1 MRNFLIIFS
10 LINLIFAQRNVGIE
24 SQSLFLQAMRME
36 RSGDILNAEKIY
48 KNILNS
54 EPTHQ
59 PSFFQLRNIYSKNN
73 DLESGIQLIEGWLK
87 NNPTDYQS
95 MLSLGEFYFKNQKR
109 TKANEIW
116 DDFSR
121 NNLSNKTMYRL
132 LFHTYIK
139 FGQTNSMELLAS
151 KGREEFNEPYFLAI
165 EIANYYQSRQA
176 FGRSLEELM
185 LLIRHQKQY
194 LRYATDRILI
204 MSDDTTSHSII
215 DSTLNANLEINPFV
229 REVLGGFYYKIGNF
243 TEAYEEYKLLDF
255 KNKENINKWLVFAD
269 NLRKERQFDLSI
281 QSYHFMLE
289 NLSQSDP
296 GVIGRILLGLGSSYE
311 NQIIKR
317 QSDLKFVKWFPENS
331 VFNNQFIQ
339 SPNVNNAPLANSIEH
354 YQSLLALLPNTR
366 TTATVHYRLAQ
377 IQSRIM
383 RDFEGAKSSYETA
396 LKSNPDT
403 ELKNLIFSDIGKLL
417 IYDGKYK
424 EAKIYFHPNQNE
436 NLNDQTI
443 GYLNSLL
450 YGLEIDSAMT
460 FLDQIILS
468 IDTSNKYFNDIF
480 EIHDLIKNYYADGT
494 KDDKIAFKAFFKA
507 ESLINEYKLK
517 EAIKVLESIRIN
529 HSDSMIYP
537 ITTLR
542 MALLSI
548 DLMQFEK
555 SIIYALAMEDTNLK
569 DVGLTLAAEVEESYL
584 KNTDNALRY
593 YYRVLAECSGSL
605 LADPVRLHL
614 RKISK
619 NRES

>member
-36 RSGDILNAEKIY
+36 RSGDILDAEKIY
-48 KNILNS
+48 KNILNN

-116 DDFSR
+116 DDFGR

-255 KNKENINKWLVFAD
+255 ENKENINKWLVFAD
-269 NLRKERQFDLSI
+269 NLRKEGQFDLSI

-331 VFNNQFIQ
+331 VFNNQFIK
-339 SPNVNNAPLANSIEH
+339 SPDVNNAPLANSIEH

>member
-1 MRNFLIIFS
+1 MRNFLILLS

-255 KNKENINKWLVFAD
+255 ENKENINKWLVFAD
-269 NLRKERQFDLSI
+269 NLRKEGQFDLSI

-339 SPNVNNAPLANSIEH
+339 SPDVNNAPLANSIEH

-517 EAIKVLESIRIN
+517 DAIKVLESIRIN

-619 NRES
+619 NRQS

>member
-139 FGQTNSMELLAS
+139 FGQTNSMELLAI

-176 FGRSLEELM
+176 FRRSLEELM

-255 KNKENINKWLVFAD
+255 QNKENINKWLVFAD
-269 NLRKERQFDLSI
+269 NLRKEGQFDLSI

-331 VFNNQFIQ
+331 VFNNQFIK
-339 SPNVNNAPLANSIEH
+339 SPDVNNAPLANSIEH

-417 IYDGKYK
+417 IYDGRYK

>member
-255 KNKENINKWLVFAD
+255 QNKENIDKWLVFAD
-269 NLRKERQFDLSI
+269 NLRKEGQFDLSI

-339 SPNVNNAPLANSIEH
+339 SPDVNNAPLANSIEH

-619 NRES
+619 NRQS

>member
-139 FGQTNSMELLAS
+139 FGQTNSMELLAI

-255 KNKENINKWLVFAD
+255 QNKENINKWLVFAD
-269 NLRKERQFDLSI
+269 NLRKEGQFDLSI

-339 SPNVNNAPLANSIEH
+339 SPDVNNAPLANSIEH

>member
-36 RSGDILNAEKIY
+36 RSGDILDAEKIY
-48 KNILNS
+48 KNILNN

-139 FGQTNSMELLAS
+139 FGQTNSMELLAI

-176 FGRSLEELM
+176 FRRSLEELM

-255 KNKENINKWLVFAD
+255 QNKENINKWLVFAD
-269 NLRKERQFDLSI
+269 NLRKEGQFDLSI

-339 SPNVNNAPLANSIEH
+339 SPDVNNAPLANSIEH

-450 YGLEIDSAMT
+450 YGLEIDSAMI

-517 EAIKVLESIRIN
+517 DAIKVLESIRIN

-548 DLMQFEK
+548 DLMQFKK

>member
-255 KNKENINKWLVFAD
+255 QNKENINKWLVFAD
-269 NLRKERQFDLSI
+269 NLRKEGQFDLSI

-331 VFNNQFIQ
+331 VFNNQFIK
-339 SPNVNNAPLANSIEH
+339 SPDVNNAPLANSIEH

>member
-255 KNKENINKWLVFAD
+255 QNKENINKWLVFAD
-269 NLRKERQFDLSI
+269 NLRKEGQFDLSI

-339 SPNVNNAPLANSIEH
+339 SPDVNNAPLANSIEH

-619 NRES
+619 NRQS

>member
-1 MRNFLIIFS
+1 M
-10 LINLIFAQRNVGIE
+10 IFAQRNVGIE

-255 KNKENINKWLVFAD
+255 QNKENINKWLVFAD
-269 NLRKERQFDLSI
+269 NLRKEGQFDLSI

-339 SPNVNNAPLANSIEH
+339 SPDVNNAPLANSIEH

-517 EAIKVLESIRIN
+517 DAIKVLESIRIN

>member
-48 KNILNS
+48 KNIINS

-255 KNKENINKWLVFAD
+255 QNKENINKWLVFAD
-269 NLRKERQFDLSI
+269 NLRKEGQFDLSI

-331 VFNNQFIQ
+331 VFNNQFIR
-339 SPNVNNAPLANSIEH
+339 SPDVNNAPLANSIEH

-417 IYDGKYK
+417 IYDGRYK

>member
-255 KNKENINKWLVFAD
+255 QNKENINKWLVFAD
-269 NLRKERQFDLSI
+269 NLRKEGQFDLSI

-296 GVIGRILLGLGSSYE
+296 GDIGRILLGLGSSYE

-339 SPNVNNAPLANSIEH
+339 SPDVNNAPLANSIEH

-417 IYDGKYK
+417 IYDGRYK

>member
-151 KGREEFNEPYFLAI
+151 KGREEFNEPYFLAV

-255 KNKENINKWLVFAD
+255 QNKENINKWLVFAD
-269 NLRKERQFDLSI
+269 NLRKEGQFDLSI

-339 SPNVNNAPLANSIEH
+339 SPDVNNAPLANSIEH

-417 IYDGKYK
+417 IYDGRYK
-424 EAKIYFHPNQNE
+424 EAEIYFHPNQNE

-517 EAIKVLESIRIN
+517 DAIKVLESIRIN

-619 NRES
+619 NRQS

>member
-1 MRNFLIIFS
+1 M
-10 LINLIFAQRNVGIE
+10 IFAQRNVGIE

-255 KNKENINKWLVFAD
+255 QNKENINKWLVFAD
-269 NLRKERQFDLSI
+269 NLRKEGQFDLSI

-339 SPNVNNAPLANSIEH
+339 SPDVNNAPLANSIEH

>member
-1 MRNFLIIFS
+1 MRNFLIILS

-139 FGQTNSMELLAS
+139 FGQTNSMELLAI

-269 NLRKERQFDLSI
+269 NLRKEGQFDLSI

-331 VFNNQFIQ
+331 VFNNQFIK
-339 SPNVNNAPLANSIEH
+339 SPDVNNAPLANSIEH

-537 ITTLR
+537 IITLR

>member
-1 MRNFLIIFS
+1 M
-10 LINLIFAQRNVGIE
+10 IFAQRNVGIE

-36 RSGDILNAEKIY
+36 RSGDILDAEKIY

-255 KNKENINKWLVFAD
+255 QNKENINKWLVFAD
-269 NLRKERQFDLSI
+269 NLRKEGQFDLSI

-339 SPNVNNAPLANSIEH
+339 SPDVNNAPLANSIEH

>member
-243 TEAYEEYKLLDF
+243 TEAYEQYKLLDF
-255 KNKENINKWLVFAD
+255 QNKENINKWLVFAD
-269 NLRKERQFDLSI
+269 NLRKEGQFDLSI

-339 SPNVNNAPLANSIEH
+339 SPDVNNAPLANSIEH

-593 YYRVLAECSGSL
+593 YYRVLAECSTSL

>member
-1 MRNFLIIFS
+1 MRNFLIILS

-36 RSGDILNAEKIY
+36 RSGDILDAEKIY
-48 KNILNS
+48 KNILNN

-176 FGRSLEELM
+176 FGKSLEELM

-255 KNKENINKWLVFAD
+255 QNKENINKWLVFAD
-269 NLRKERQFDLSI
+269 NLRKEGQFDLSI

-339 SPNVNNAPLANSIEH
+339 SPDVNNAPLANSIEH

-417 IYDGKYK
+417 IYDGRYK

-619 NRES
+619 NRQS

>member
-176 FGRSLEELM
+176 FRRSLEELM

-255 KNKENINKWLVFAD
+255 QNKENINKWLVFAD
-269 NLRKERQFDLSI
+269 NLRKEGQFDLSI

-339 SPNVNNAPLANSIEH
+339 SPDVNNAPLANSIEH

>member
-1 MRNFLIIFS
+1 MRNFLIILS

-109 TKANEIW
+109 IKANEIW

-269 NLRKERQFDLSI
+269 NLRKEGQFDLSI

-339 SPNVNNAPLANSIEH
+339 SPDVNNAPLANSIEH

>member
-95 MLSLGEFYFKNQKR
+95 MLSLGEFYFKNQKK

-176 FGRSLEELM
+176 FRRSLEELM

-215 DSTLNANLEINPFV
+215 DSTLNANLEINPFT

-255 KNKENINKWLVFAD
+255 QNKENINKWLVFAD
-269 NLRKERQFDLSI
+269 NLRKEGQFDLSI

-339 SPNVNNAPLANSIEH
+339 SPDVNNAPLANSIEH

-417 IYDGKYK
+417 IYDGRYK
-424 EAKIYFHPNQNE
+424 EAKIYFHPHPNE

-468 IDTSNKYFNDIF
+468 IDTSNNYFNDIF

>member
-151 KGREEFNEPYFLAI
+151 KGREEFNEPYFLAV

-255 KNKENINKWLVFAD
+255 QNKENINKWLVFAD
-269 NLRKERQFDLSI
+269 NLRKEGQFDLSI

-339 SPNVNNAPLANSIEH
+339 SPDVNNAPLANSIEH

-396 LKSNPDT
+396 LKFNPDT

-450 YGLEIDSAMT
+450 YGLEIDSAMI

-619 NRES
+619 NRQS

>member
-139 FGQTNSMELLAS
+139 FGQTNSMELLAI

-176 FGRSLEELM
+176 FRRSLEELM

-255 KNKENINKWLVFAD
+255 QNKENINKWLVFAD
-269 NLRKERQFDLSI
+269 NLRKEGQFDLSI

-331 VFNNQFIQ
+331 VFNNQFIK
-339 SPNVNNAPLANSIEH
+339 SPDVNNAPLANSIEH

-424 EAKIYFHPNQNE
+424 EAKVYFHPNQNE

-619 NRES
+619 NRQS

>member
-255 KNKENINKWLVFAD
+255 QNKENINKWLVFAD
-269 NLRKERQFDLSI
+269 NLRKEGQFDLSI

-339 SPNVNNAPLANSIEH
+339 SPDVNNAPLANSIEH

-417 IYDGKYK
+417 IYDGRYK

-450 YGLEIDSAMT
+450 YGLEIDSAMI

>member
-139 FGQTNSMELLAS
+139 FGQTNSMELLAI

-243 TEAYEEYKLLDF
+243 NEAYEEYKLLDF
-255 KNKENINKWLVFAD
+255 QNKENINKWLVFAD
-269 NLRKERQFDLSI
+269 NLRKEGQFDLSI

-339 SPNVNNAPLANSIEH
+339 SPDVNNAPLANSIEH

-619 NRES
+619 NRQS

>member
-36 RSGDILNAEKIY
+36 RSGDILDAEKIY

-255 KNKENINKWLVFAD
+255 QNKENINKWLVFAD
-269 NLRKERQFDLSI
+269 NLRKEGQFDLSI

-339 SPNVNNAPLANSIEH
+339 SPDVNNAPLANSIEH

-417 IYDGKYK
+417 IYDGRYK

-619 NRES
+619 NRQS

>member
-139 FGQTNSMELLAS
+139 FGQTNSMELLAI

-255 KNKENINKWLVFAD
+255 QNKENINKWLVFAD
-269 NLRKERQFDLSI
+269 NLRKEGQFDLSI

-331 VFNNQFIQ
+331 VFNNQFIK
-339 SPNVNNAPLANSIEH
+339 SPDVNNAPLANSIEH

>member
-36 RSGDILNAEKIY
+36 RSGDILDAEKIY
-48 KNILNS
+48 KNILNN

-139 FGQTNSMELLAS
+139 FGQTNSMELLAI

-255 KNKENINKWLVFAD
+255 QNKENINKWLVFAD
-269 NLRKERQFDLSI
+269 NLRKEGQFDLSI

-339 SPNVNNAPLANSIEH
+339 SPDVNNAPLANSIEH

>member
-139 FGQTNSMELLAS
+139 FGQTNSMELLAI

-255 KNKENINKWLVFAD
+255 QNKENINKWLVFAD
-269 NLRKERQFDLSI
+269 NLRKEGQFDLSI

-339 SPNVNNAPLANSIEH
+339 SPDVNNAPLANSIEH

-450 YGLEIDSAMT
+450 YGLEIDSAMI

>member
-1 MRNFLIIFS
+1 MRNFLIILS

-255 KNKENINKWLVFAD
+255 QNKENINKWLVFAD
-269 NLRKERQFDLSI
+269 NLRKEGQFDLSI

-339 SPNVNNAPLANSIEH
+339 SPDVNNAPLANSIEH

>member
-255 KNKENINKWLVFAD
+255 QNKENINKWLVFAD
-269 NLRKERQFDLSI
+269 NLRKEGQFDLSI

-331 VFNNQFIQ
+331 VFNNQFIR
-339 SPNVNNAPLANSIEH
+339 SPDVNNAPLANSIEH

-417 IYDGKYK
+417 IYDGRYK

>member
-36 RSGDILNAEKIY
+36 RSGDILDAEKIY
-48 KNILNS
+48 KNILNN

-139 FGQTNSMELLAS
+139 FGQTNSMELLAI

-176 FGRSLEELM
+176 FRRSLEELM

-269 NLRKERQFDLSI
+269 NLRKEGQFDLSI

-339 SPNVNNAPLANSIEH
+339 SPDVNNAPLANSIEH

-417 IYDGKYK
+417 IYDGRYK

-450 YGLEIDSAMT
+450 YGLEIDSAMI

-517 EAIKVLESIRIN
+517 DAIKVLESIRIN

-548 DLMQFEK
+548 DLMQFKK

>member
-1 MRNFLIIFS
+1 MRNSLILLS
-10 LINLIFAQRNVGIE
+10 LINLIFAQRNLGIK

-36 RSGDILNAEKIY
+36 RSGDILDAEKIY

-255 KNKENINKWLVFAD
+255 QNKENINKWLVFAD
-269 NLRKERQFDLSI
+269 NLRKEGQFDLSI

-296 GVIGRILLGLGSSYE
+296 SDIGRILLGLGSSYE

-339 SPNVNNAPLANSIEH
+339 SPDVNNAPLANSIEH

-417 IYDGKYK
+417 IYDGRYK

>member
-139 FGQTNSMELLAS
+139 FGQTNSMELLAI

-176 FGRSLEELM
+176 FRRSLEELM

-269 NLRKERQFDLSI
+269 NLRKEGQFDLSI

-331 VFNNQFIQ
+331 VFNNQFIK
-339 SPNVNNAPLANSIEH
+339 SPDVNNAPLANSIEH

-450 YGLEIDSAMT
+450 YGLEIDSAMI

-517 EAIKVLESIRIN
+517 DAIKVLESIRIN

-537 ITTLR
+537 IITLR

>member
-10 LINLIFAQRNVGIE
+10 LINLILAQRNVGIE

-139 FGQTNSMELLAS
+139 FGQTNSMELLAI

-176 FGRSLEELM
+176 FRRSLEELM

-269 NLRKERQFDLSI
+269 NLRKEGQFDLSI

-331 VFNNQFIQ
+331 VFNNQFIK
-339 SPNVNNAPLANSIEH
+339 SPDVNNAPLANSIEH

-417 IYDGKYK
+417 IYDGRYK

-450 YGLEIDSAMT
+450 YGLEIDSAMI

-517 EAIKVLESIRIN
+517 DAIKVLESIRIN

>member
-255 KNKENINKWLVFAD
+255 QNKENINKWLVFAD
-269 NLRKERQFDLSI
+269 NLRKEGQFDLSI

-339 SPNVNNAPLANSIEH
+339 SPDVNNAPLANSIEH

-450 YGLEIDSAMT
+450 YGLEIDSAMI